1 MTPSRHFCDAAC
13 FCPID
18 GLPLFYARSVD
29 EHACFDIKC
38 KYGHGGLF
46 I

>member
-1 MTPSRHFCDAAC
+1 MTPSRHSCDAC
-13 FCPID
+13 FCPEC
-18 GLPLFYARSVD
+18 GLPTFYAPYVD
-29 EHACFDIKC
+29 EHACLDIKC